1 MHKRFPAIR
10 ICAFLL
16 LSTFYKRGIN
26 TMDLRQ
32 LEYIVA
38 IAEKGNISKAADSLF
53 ITQSGLNQQ
62 LIKLE
67 KELGIQLNFQLL
79 YLKGNGGL
87 GKAQHLRS
95 PCEASQLCGV
105 DKGGQIFAVHKYLCG
120 LPFSAFS
127 SLYEYES
134 KNSMHIIIIINFTD

>member
-53 ITQSGLNQQ
+53 ITQSGLNSTETN
-62 LIKLE
+62 I
-67 KELGIQLNFQLL
+67 
-79 YLKGNGGL
+79 
-87 GKAQHLRS
+87 
-95 PCEASQLCGV
+95 
-105 DKGGQIFAVHKYLCG
+105 IFG
-120 LPFSAFS
+120 RQRPGRF
-127 SLYEYES
+127 
-134 KNSMHIIIIINFTD
+134 M